1 MIDAAGFKQTLK
13 DASDDEAKALYI
25 WATACMEV
33 RGLIDIAGAPATR
46 KRRSDAGTER
56 KPRELLTQDEM
67 KQLGIAQP
75 TVEAVRERLQSSLS
89 GLPDEMGVE
98 K

>member
-1 MIDAAGFKQTLK
+1 MIDAGGFKQTLK
-13 DASDDEAKALYI
+13 DASDDEAKSLYI

-46 KRRSDAGTER
+46 KRRSDAGRAR
-56 KPRELLTQDEM
+56 KNGDEP
-67 KQLGIAQP
+67 GII
-75 TVEAVRERLQSSLS
+75 RLQSSMGEAVIDLRKNAAQPSLS
-89 GLPDEMGVE
+89 GLPDEDQT